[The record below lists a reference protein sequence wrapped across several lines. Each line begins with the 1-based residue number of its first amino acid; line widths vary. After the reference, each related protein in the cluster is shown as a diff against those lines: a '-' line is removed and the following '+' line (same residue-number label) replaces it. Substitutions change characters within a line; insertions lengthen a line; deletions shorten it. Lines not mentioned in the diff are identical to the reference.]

1 MRGLRATGKLQ
12 VTVDAANGS
21 EIRRQRLTASQALLA
36 RAPDAFRLE
45 ALTPFGVGY
54 VVATDGA
61 SIAAFAPGERVLWRG
76 DADLATVAAATGVAA
91 EPADVVALLLGV
103 APVPPLEL
111 SRARVSAG
119 APGTGGS
126 IDDATPEILLHATV
140 RDRPEELVV
149 VGFAHPAAGAGAW
162 VPVLYERSTL
172 AGELVLRARFGDI
185 DIVGDIRGQGLL
197 AAVGLPVAGGGHA
210 GLLHQRLGPLFAGL
224 QLRSVGAGAEHG
236 DVGCAQAIGQAG
248 RQRGLRPHHHQ
259 RDGMDAAG
267 LQQGGLVGFSNRQ
280 LADARQLGG
289 AAVARRH
296 PHALHPM
303 AAGQGPGQGVLAAA
317 AAHHQHAGG
326 ARQGG
331 SAAHGGQGSMG
342 RPGGLP

>member
-172 AGELVLRARFGDI
+172 AGELVLRARFGDF
-185 DIVGDIRGQGLL
+185 
-197 AAVGLPVAGGGHA
+197 APSPA
-210 GLLHQRLGPLFAGL
+210 GPLARRVEIAARGTEAV
-224 QLRSVGAGAEHG
+224 LRCSDLEVNPSIEAGAFSIATPPGVQERRF
-236 DVGCAQAIGQAG
+236 VE
-248 RQRGLRPHHHQ
+248 P
-259 RDGMDAAG
+259 
-267 LQQGGLVGFSNRQ
+267 GGES
-280 LADARQLGG
+280 GG
-289 AAVARRH
+289 AA
-296 PHALHPM
+296 
-303 AAGQGPGQGVLAAA
+303 
-317 AAHHQHAGG
+317 
-326 ARQGG
+326 
-331 SAAHGGQGSMG
+331 
-342 RPGGLP
+342 